1 MIKLNFVLR
10 VIIILFVIFNNNDI
24 LCIQLKLKLEKQV
37 YQFPVNHVLYRR
49 LNEAPLRELYF
60 YEYEKPNIK
69 LALPVLSINIGFP
82 PQNFSLI
89 YSTGKQVTWVYRNKA
104 NYVELSQKY
113 FDTKKSRTLTKFTDS
128 YEINSFT
135 FGTLCTKV
143 QDYITISK
151 NISTFMSFMLIYY
164 LSPNSLFA
172 DGELSLTR
180 KYLGIYSD
188 PYITKNVS
196 NFSLLEALYK
206 DKYIKNKY
214 FAHKWIKGKNEG
226 ILYIDEY
233 PLTDDEKLYYDF
245 HICKSYNIKSE
256 LNQFWNCFIDGV
268 RIGDKYIKNKYFA
281 HKWIKGKNEGILYID
296 EYPLTDEEKIYYDFH
311 LCKSYNIKG
320 ELNQFWNC
328 YIDGVRIGG
337 KYNFNYKTEIGIF
350 STSEKFIFVPE
361 KNYEVIEYIKDY
373 SDWGKN
379 NCILEGITAFK
390 ELHCNYKKF
399 KYSYFPDIYINF
411 NGYEIKLSPENIFY
425 YDDNKKFFRLL
436 MVLYNKKD
444 YWVFGS
450 LLTNKNNMI
459 FNGENGT
466 ITFFKKRELF
476 NSTFLANY
484 LLYFLLFLTLAGMY
498 FLGKIY
504 YVNLKVKNKN
514 VDNNPEKVKFID

>member
-1 MIKLNFVLR
+1 MIKLNFVIR
-10 VIIILFVIFNNNDI
+10 VIIILSVLFNYNDI

-49 LNEAPLRELYF
+49 LNEDPLRELYF

-82 PQNFSLI
+82 SQNFSLI

-113 FDTKKSRTLTKFTDS
+113 FDTEKSKTLTKFTDS

-233 PLTDDEKLYYDF
+233 PLTD
-245 HICKSYNIKSE
+245 
-256 LNQFWNCFIDGV
+256 
-268 RIGDKYIKNKYFA
+268 
-281 HKWIKGKNEGILYID
+281 
-296 EYPLTDEEKIYYDFH
+296 EEKIYYDFH

-328 YIDGVRIGG
+328 YIDGVRIGD